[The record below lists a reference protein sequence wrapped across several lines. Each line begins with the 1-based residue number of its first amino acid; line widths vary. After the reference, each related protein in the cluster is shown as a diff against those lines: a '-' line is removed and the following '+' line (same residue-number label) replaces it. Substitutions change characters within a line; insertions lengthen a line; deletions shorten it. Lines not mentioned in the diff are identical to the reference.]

1 MSVSL
6 SEAHG
11 YPTFSP
17 LALRIARWCFP
28 LAELT
33 QKQGQ
38 GSPINTVESTMS
50 YGLQGHSGE

>member
-17 LALRIARWCFP
+17 LALRIARWCFS
-28 LAELT
+28 LAELP

-38 GSPINTVESTMS
+38 GSPINTVESITC
-50 YGLQGHSGE
+50 YGLRGQSGE